1 MVGTWI
7 FAKCRDVLDSL
18 TERVDDIVRACR
30 PILAVGECWIH
41 VERLSSLRAAQACV
55 RQLTERAR
63 QAAARALAHTHMPG
77 ELDPS
82 L

>member
-7 FAKCRDVLDSL
+7 FAKCQDVPDSL
-18 TERVDDIVRACR
+18 TERVDDIGRACR

-63 QAAARALAHTHMPG
+63 QAAARALAHTHIPG
-77 ELDPS
+77 ELYPS